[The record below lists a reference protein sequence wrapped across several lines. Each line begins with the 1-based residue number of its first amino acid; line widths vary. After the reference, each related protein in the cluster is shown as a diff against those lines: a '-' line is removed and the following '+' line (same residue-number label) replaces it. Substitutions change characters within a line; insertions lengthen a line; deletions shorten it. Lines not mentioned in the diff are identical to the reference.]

1 MGFAK
6 ILHYNENT
14 DEILSA
20 AGRISTM
27 DGTATEIYQK
37 SVDAGITANQKLI
50 SKVMSSGHTS
60 TLEHASVNIAFEDV
74 SVLFEQFLIEFRLMS
89 FTVKSRRYVNFSKAG
104 YFDALDIQDGEAHR
118 IFSEAVENKF
128 AVYDKLVAA
137 GVPVE
142 DARFVLPYCFCSN
155 ILCTVNCRELI
166 RLMNELVY
174 GRGSRFPEFVAIGE
188 RLFAPVATFAPYL
201 ECRKPLD
208 YCRGDFNGIGVLTNG
223 ICAEYDFEK
232 LPEVTVMNDVSA
244 AADIILRAGLME
256 SGMSPLSAIE
266 ISDTKKQEIFTMM
279 LNTPRKRALEQAN
292 FTLLFKG
299 MSLAAITHMTRHRMQ
314 SLVTPNFK
322 IALSHILNGG
332 EASYVRPESIYKN
345 DATRAIYEEAFA
357 EESKAIAALR
367 EYEVYDELYYLLL
380 AGTKV
385 PVMTTMNA
393 NELDTFFRLR
403 CCNRAQ
409 WEIREYAMAALKEL
423 REECPVLF
431 NLYGA
436 SCSLNGKCPEGR
448 MCCGKPWVGGTP
460 SNK

>member
-37 SVDAGITANQKLI
+37 AVDAGITANQKLI

-118 IFSEAVENKF
+118 IFREAVENKF

-188 RLFAPVATFAPYL
+188 SLFAQVAEFAPYL

-232 LPEVTVMNDVSA
+232 LPDATVMNDVSA

-266 ISDTKKQEIFTMM
+266 ISDAKKQEIFTMM
-279 LNTPRKRALEQAN
+279 LNMPRKRALEQAN

-332 EASYVRPESIYKN
+332 EVSYVKPESIYKN
-345 DATRAIYEEAFA
+345 DAARAIYEEAFA

-448 MCCGKPWVGGTP
+448 MCCGKPWVGGKP
-460 SNK
+460 SNQ